1 VHVVL
6 PSFLSQNNK
15 SVQETN
21 PFTALKH
28 FTMIS
33 STQNNQRLIGT
44 LTILSGIIALGS
56 MTVGLLAGDLNF
68 EAFSNPVLL
77 LDMTGNAPLLIKW
90 FMLLDM
96 FGYYLL
102 LLPVIWFLHRQLSTK
117 TSWAALITSAGFA
130 YVVIGAIG
138 AAALAVA
145 WPSFMIHY
153 QDAAAANKE
162 AYKAAFLLS
171 NDLVVK
177 GMWNTLE
184 VWLAGVWW
192 LGVGIHATHSRSLKV
207 TTITLGVGCLMDGL
221 GEAIGSSAI
230 AELGLNIYLLLAI
243 VWAVWMGIG
252 IVRKR

>member
-1 VHVVL
+1 
-6 PSFLSQNNK
+6 
-15 SVQETN
+15 
-21 PFTALKH
+21 
-28 FTMIS
+28 MIS
-33 STQNNQRLIGT
+33 PTQNNQRLIGM

-56 MTVGLLAGDLNF
+56 MMIGLLAADFNF
-68 EAFSNPVLL
+68 EAFSNPIVL

-102 LLPVIWFLHRQLSTK
+102 LLPVIWFLHGQLSTK
-117 TSWAALITSAGFA
+117 TSWAMLITSAGFA

-145 WPSFMIHY
+145 WPSFMTHY
-153 QDAAAANKE
+153 QDAAPANKE
-162 AYKAAFLLS
+162 AYRAAFLLS
-171 NDLVVK
+171 NDMVVK

-192 LGVGIHATHSRSLKV
+192 LGVGVHVIKSRALKV
-207 TTITLGVGCLMDGL
+207 TTIILGVGCVMDGL
-221 GEAIGSSAI
+221 GEAIGSPAI

-243 VWAVWMGIG
+243 IWAVWMGIW
-252 IVRKR
+252 IMRNR